1 MIRDI
6 TPSLPNAIPPRPAAQ
21 ASPAPVQ
28 RAAPPVVSPALRV
41 EPALN
46 LVVIEFRD
54 PKGAVQ
60 HSIPSPRELDAYRVG
75 AAEPEPALDIK
86 G

>member
-1 MIRDI
+1 MIRELSAAQPAA
-6 TPSLPNAIPPRPAAQ
+6 TPHRPAAT
-21 ASPAPVQ
+21 AAAVPPA
-28 RAAPPVVSPALRV
+28 RTEPPAVSPALRV

-60 HSIPSPRELDAYRVG
+60 HSIPSARELDAYRSG
-75 AAEPEPALDIK
+75 AAEPPPALDIT

>member
-1 MIRDI
+1 MIREVSAAQ
-6 TPSLPNAIPPRPAAQ
+6 PAAPPHRPAA
-21 ASPAPVQ
+21 PA
-28 RAAPPVVSPALRV
+28 AAPPARAEPPAVSPALRV

-60 HSIPSPRELDAYRVG
+60 HSIPSARELEAYRSG
-75 AAEPEPALDIK
+75 AAEPPPALDIT